1 MPQVA
6 LSADFLKAF
15 SRIPRNQQK
24 KVRAFLDKFRADPT
38 SSAINYEP
46 ISTMRDSKVR
56 TVRIDKAYRGVVI
69 HPPKGD
75 VYLMVW
81 VDHHDE
87 ASPFLSNVATKSV
100 LTFKTKHR
108 TKLDPQTGKETTRA
122 FHAPVPNESELLALI
137 EAATK

>member
-15 SRIPRNQQK
+15 AKIPRAQQK
-24 KVRAFLDKFRADPT
+24 KVRQFLDKFRADPT
-38 SSAINYEP
+38 SASINYEP

-56 TVRIDKAYRGVVI
+56 TVRIDQTYRGIVI

-87 ASPFLSNVATKSV
+87 AMDWAKNKMFEVNP
-100 LTFKTKHR
+100 
-108 TKLDPQTGKETTRA
+108 
-122 FHAPVPNESELLALI
+122 
-137 EAATK
+137 